1 MKLTALTAATT
12 AAILLG
18 STAFAQTAFD
28 GANQATDRN
37 ENLRDA
43 INDDL
48 ETDTTTFGNAGR
60 KIGFSGSVAL
70 RGSVANGNTDAADLG
85 IGADMLYFDGTNG
98 YSLELS
104 YDYGEEAGTKTEES
118 LFFDAEYTR
127 DFNPN
132 FYGFA
137 KLQGSVD
144 EFSSYDSDYFVGI
157 GAGYRVLNSDDV
169 SWTVQGGPGY
179 RVASLTDIV
188 DGETEEAAF
197 SASSNFSYK
206 LSDIAYLTND
216 TDVLTSESDTGVVNE
231 LGVTVAMSEVLALR
245 TTLQTK
251 YHTDPQVGYDNTDN
265 TFGVSLVFNY

>member
-1 MKLTALTAATT
+1 MKLTTLTAATT

-28 GANQATDRN
+28 GTNQATDRN

-43 INDDL
+43 IADDF

-60 KIGFSGSVAL
+60 TVGFSGSVAL
-70 RGSVANGNTDAADLG
+70 RGSVANGNADAADLG

-104 YDYGEEAGTKTEES
+104 YDYGSEEGVKTEES

-137 KLQGSVD
+137 KVQGSVD
-144 EFSSYDSDYFVGI
+144 EFSSYDSDYFVGL

-169 SWTVQGGPGY
+169 SWNVQGGPGY
-179 RVASLTDIV
+179 RVASLKDIV
-188 DGETEEAAF
+188 DGDTEEVAF

-206 LSDIAYLTND
+206 LSDTAYLTND
-216 TDVLTSESDTGVVNE
+216 TDILSSDSDTGVVNE
-231 LGVTVAMSEVLALR
+231 LGVTVAMSEMLALR

-251 YHTDPQVGYDNTDN
+251 YHTDPQDGFDATDN